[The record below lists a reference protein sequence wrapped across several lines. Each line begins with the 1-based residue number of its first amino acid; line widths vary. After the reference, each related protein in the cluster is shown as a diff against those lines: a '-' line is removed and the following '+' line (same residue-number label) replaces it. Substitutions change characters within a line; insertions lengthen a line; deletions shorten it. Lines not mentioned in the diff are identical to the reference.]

1 MSLSVY
7 TLLYA
12 IALKMEGFNPNP
24 APTHVRRRIAQV
36 VTSTTESSVSNVVN
50 TVSKPTPPPVA
61 LRTNH
66 NSLSNMSPPAMLPPT
81 IPPPPPPSSSFVAPP
96 LPSASLQGPSQ
107 ADFNALKAEL
117 VAANATIKAHSDKIV
132 SLADANTAYC
142 NEVTTRNAELAAA
155 NAIISIKDKEI
166 ALQKVINA
174 GLVEQI
180 AGLEEE
186 VADLRIEAEFG
197 TGNSLAEEKRIAIEN
212 ALYHAMHILNPV
224 NFPYAQDNS
233 LEADDAIRS
242 TNSQET
248 IGHKQG
254 KKNPQEDLKVNP
266 NKSSLVRE
274 SNSSLSL
281 PQEKNTAVV
290 LEAPVNSSILQRRGA
305 QKGGNKVVQEN
316 IVDGSSTLAF
326 VAKAKPY
333 VPKFTL
339 FVRGLTD
346 AVTNDQIRDLVKTK
360 VKTEFT
366 LSERKTNDRGT
377 QAFLEFSTEYDSNYA
392 LKVLG
397 DLVIPNGNNTI
408 TFGREKKKVLLK

>member
-36 VTSTTESSVSNVVN
+36 LTSTTESSVSNVVN
-50 TVSKPTPPPVA
+50 TVSKPPPPPVA
-61 LRTNH
+61 SRTNH

-81 IPPPPPPSSSFVAPP
+81 IPPPPPPSSSLFAPP

-107 ADFNALKAEL
+107 AEFDALKAKL
-117 VAANATIKAHSDKIV
+117 VVANETIKANSDKIF
-132 SLADANTAYC
+132 SLEGANTAYC

-155 NAIISIKDKEI
+155 HAIIAVKDKEI
-166 ALQKVINA
+166 AFLNA
-174 GLVEQI
+174 TT

-197 TGNSLAEEKRIAIEN
+197 TGNVIDETQKFEIMNSLYN
-212 ALYHAMHILNPV
+212 AMHILNPV
-224 NFPYAQDNS
+224 GFPFAQVHS
-233 LEADDAIRS
+233 SSEADDAIRS

-254 KKNPQEDLKVNP
+254 KKNPQEVLKVKP

-316 IVDGSSTLAF
+316 IVDGSSKFSLVDNSGEAPLAFVSTSVVSGSAKSNETSVVDGSSTLAF

-346 AVTNDQIRDLVKTK
+346 AVTNDQIRD
-360 VKTEFT
+360 
-366 LSERKTNDRGT
+366 
-377 QAFLEFSTEYDSNYA
+377 SNYA